1 MDEKLS
7 LYIKEQ
13 RDRGISDDAIKR
25 TLLGVG
31 WSEADVSYAMN
42 SSEVNTPASL
52 VAEAPK
58 SGINLK
64 VVAAVIVGFLIL
76 VGGAYAYYEFQNESP
91 EDIIVQAITN
101 LAKAKSFDYNVQI
114 LVPLDMDSAESFLN
128 SLSEPSEEFINEF
141 RQRSEEL
148 GLVPGIDGASEQ
160 EILANYPLATVI
172 SDISGSLDK
181 RDDSNIKSKLDIRLS
196 LDFLRPSNL
205 TEEILYLQTLFANKK
220 FYITISLPSD
230 NFQPETG
237 FVPSG
242 IAKQIADKWIVIDL
256 ESIKELSESFN
267 PEIKDNIENF
277 ENNESSDKFDKYR
290 DEIISSF
297 KNSKVFSVTEENGTS
312 DRYIYTLVLDKDG
325 IKRFITEAYSIL
337 EKVEE
342 DLKSN
347 LNVPPKSALDDMI
360 NEIDNLPEESIPSFK
375 IEIVKDGIFLA
386 KIEPASANNR
396 SLGSISFNNFNGD
409 IQINSPADSLDIKEL
424 MQIILPMLFFGGS
437 EFEFAPQL

>member
-42 SSEVNTPASL
+42 SSEVNAPASL

-220 FYITISLPSD
+220 F
-230 NFQPETG
+230 
-237 FVPSG
+237 
-242 IAKQIADKWIVIDL
+242 
-256 ESIKELSESFN
+256 
-267 PEIKDNIENF
+267 
-277 ENNESSDKFDKYR
+277 
-290 DEIISSF
+290 
-297 KNSKVFSVTEENGTS
+297 
-312 DRYIYTLVLDKDG
+312 
-325 IKRFITEAYSIL
+325 
-337 EKVEE
+337 
-342 DLKSN
+342 
-347 LNVPPKSALDDMI
+347 
-360 NEIDNLPEESIPSFK
+360 
-375 IEIVKDGIFLA
+375 
-386 KIEPASANNR
+386 
-396 SLGSISFNNFNGD
+396 
-409 IQINSPADSLDIKEL
+409 
-424 MQIILPMLFFGGS
+424 
-437 EFEFAPQL
+437 